1 MIYLIGFALTYGL
14 VWLCARR
21 TPALADRFVCRKQAG
36 GLIIRKSRLQ
46 QRFAF
51 LLAALP
57 LFLISA
63 LREGIGTDY
72 YFTYTPR
79 FLEILDGERT
89 YYEIGFYWFNRLV
102 GAFTSNPQ
110 WIFVT
115 TSAVFIGFVFL
126 AFYENAEDLPF
137 CIVTLLITGEY
148 FVSLNNLRQAMAA
161 AILLC
166 GYRFLRQKQ
175 WISFALLAL
184 FCSTLHQSMLIFLA
198 VLVLVIALDYIPLER
213 LLVLLTIGV
222 ALLLVLCHSSTTLL
236 RLFLPE
242 RLVYYIEYAIF
253 TQPTI
258 GMLRTLVNIAL
269 LAFLLFTRR
278 RANTCAL
285 DILIIIQFL
294 AVAICLFDSIL
305 PATYRI
311 LRLFTFWQLLS
322 LPLAVEQYSNRL
334 GDRRIIQWG
343 LIAVLGFLCV
353 YSLVFLGTE
362 EILPYRSI
370 FH

>member
-1 MIYLIGFALTYGL
+1 M
-14 VWLCARR
+14 
-21 TPALADRFVCRKQAG
+21 
-36 GLIIRKSRLQ
+36 
-46 QRFAF
+46 
-51 LLAALP
+51 LAAFP
-57 LFLISA
+57 LFLLSA

-79 FLEILDGERT
+79 FLEILNGERT

-115 TSAVFIGFVFL
+115 TSAVFIGCVFL
-126 AFYENAEDLPF
+126 AFYQNVEDLPF
-137 CIVTLLITGEY
+137 CVVALLITGEY
-148 FVSLNNLRQAMAA
+148 FISLNNLRQAMAA
-161 AILLC
+161 SILLC
-166 GYRFLRQKQ
+166 GYGFLRRKQ
-175 WISFALLAL
+175 WIPFGLLAV
-184 FCSTLHQSMLIFLA
+184 FCSTLHQSMLVFVG
-198 VLVLVIALDYIPLER
+198 VLLLVVALDYIPLER
-213 LLVLLTIGV
+213 LLLLLTVGV
-222 ALLLVLCHSSTTLL
+222 GVLFVLCNSSVTLL

-242 RLVYYIEYAIF
+242 RLVYYIEYSIF

-258 GMLRTLVNIAL
+258 GLLRTLVNIAW

-278 RANTCAL
+278 RANTSVL
-285 DILIIIQFL
+285 DILIVIQFL

-322 LPLAVEQYSNRL
+322 LPLAVEQYSERS
-334 GDRRIIQWG
+334 GDRRVVKW
-343 LIAVLGFLCV
+343 VLAGVFGFLCV

-362 EILPYRSI
+362 EVLPYRSI